1 MLETAGSLKQ
11 KHFIDLS
18 KGATPFVVL
27 GCMFAYQAWDNPTA
41 WAYLATHG
49 TYGLLW
55 VLKSQIFPDKNWEA
69 RCGIGYG
76 MLILTGLALYWGTP
90 WMICAW
96 KIHAPLWFV
105 SFCVSI
111 FSVGVFLHF
120 AADMQKDATLK
131 LKRGLIT
138 DGLFARTRNP
148 NYLGELLIYGGFSA
162 LSMHWYPFAVLGVFM
177 VAVWIPNM
185 LKKDKS
191 ISRHEGWDDYKANS
205 GLLFPKLFR
214 RSAGMGLFL
223 FMLTG
228 CASQVNPPKGFPS
241 SPLTDGGF
249 ALQTDRGLVSPSD
262 GGFVSDSGGA
272 DLGTFDGGATL
283 DVAASGVDVTPV
295 DGGVTPTASCGGD
308 GLACAEGDDCFAT
321 WGSCGDLTEVGQCRF
336 RDAVCDDH
344 PDPVCGCDSQTY
356 TNQCHARR
364 AGVSIQHSGACNSLR
379 CQPDEGLSRFCARQ
393 NRGAYCKVSD
403 GRCDGEGY
411 CGDRPQECHP
421 DENAGPVCGCDG
433 RTYDTL
439 CDLRAAVAGL
449 DRFGACRDRPQEPIP

>member
-1 MLETAGSLKQ
+1 
-11 KHFIDLS
+11 
-18 KGATPFVVL
+18 
-27 GCMFAYQAWDNPTA
+27 
-41 WAYLATHG
+41 
-49 TYGLLW
+49 
-55 VLKSQIFPDKNWEA
+55 
-69 RCGIGYG
+69 
-76 MLILTGLALYWGTP
+76 
-90 WMICAW
+90 
-96 KIHAPLWFV
+96 
-105 SFCVSI
+105 
-111 FSVGVFLHF
+111 
-120 AADMQKDATLK
+120 
-131 LKRGLIT
+131 
-138 DGLFARTRNP
+138 
-148 NYLGELLIYGGFSA
+148 
-162 LSMHWYPFAVLGVFM
+162 MHWYPFAVLGVFM

-241 SPLTDGGF
+241 SPQTDGGF

-308 GLACAEGDDCFAT
+308 GVACAEGHDCFAI
-321 WGSCGDLTEVGQCRF
+321 WGSCGDLTEVGQCQF
-336 RDAVCDDH
+336 RDLVCDDH

-364 AGVSIQHSGACNSLR
+364 AGISIDRSGHVTVPCEPRQGASRWLCLR
-379 CQPDEGLSRFCARQ
+379 ENQGLIARFPM
-393 NRGAYCKVSD
+393 GAMAKVIAAIVLS
-403 GRCDGEGY
+403 
-411 CGDRPQECHP
+411 HP
-421 DENAGPVCGCDG
+421 DENEGPCGCDG

-439 CDLRAAVAGL
+439 
-449 DRFGACRDRPQEPIP
+449 